1 MGILVIH
8 AHCTRWV
15 LQMTGCS
22 CGRWTLV
29 VLSCSEQGSAGD
41 HERGKDPLLRMQGS
55 SRKEKLTKYVLTLV
69 LSRSSYRKRSDTQR
83 PGTCAGADQRG
94 AGRWAESS
102 SICRDADGCWV
113 ALLRVAVD

>member
-1 MGILVIH
+1 
-8 AHCTRWV
+8 
-15 LQMTGCS
+15 
-22 CGRWTLV
+22 
-29 VLSCSEQGSAGD
+29 
-41 HERGKDPLLRMQGS
+41 MQGS

-69 LSRSSYRKRSDTQR
+69 LSRSSCVDVDVDVRLLYRRSRNNLSRKIDLLTYRKRSDTQR